1 MSARTPKAHLTTF
14 TVCGAL
20 ASLLLVMTLYVAQ
33 NINIIDEARL
43 SIETA
48 AGASSGQTTTAP
60 ATILWVKAKDGD
72 VLAVTALPSL
82 DTANQIQW
90 DIARAYTEEAFQWK
104 AGEMRLIQSHDC
116 SFWVAP
122 GTSREH
128 LPSDHTTTLYAF
140 DATALYGVLNQSTM
154 VMLGLC
160 LITATILILGGRFVR
175 NQIANAEK
183 GSRDFFANA
192 SHELKTPLMAIE
204 GYNAQLQNGFVS
216 LNEGC
221 PVIEREVLRMK
232 RMVDDILELSRVDSM
247 VATPVFAPTDL
258 REIAYDTLTDIAPIA
273 TEKGIHLI
281 PELPQELYVVSDCRM
296 LYSILSNMGSN
307 AVRHAQSFVKIH
319 GALYSDTVVITVS
332 NDGESP
338 DETELS
344 HAFDRFYRGPSGQSG
359 LGLALALEYTRLLG
373 GTLTLKSAP
382 HGALC
387 VLTLPCEH

>member
-1 MSARTPKAHLTTF
+1 MSAHTPNAHLTTF

-20 ASLLLVMTLYVAQ
+20 ASLLLVLTLYVAQ
-33 NINIIDEARL
+33 NINIISEARL
-43 SIETA
+43 SIEAA

-60 ATILWVKAKDGD
+60 ATILWVKAKDSD

-160 LITATILILGGRFVR
+160 LITATILIVGGRFVR

-232 RMVDDILELSRVDSM
+232 GMVDEILELSRVDSM
-247 VATPVFAPTDL
+247 AATPILAPTDV
-258 REIAYDTLTDIAPIA
+258 REIAYDTLTDLAPTA
-273 TEKGIHLI
+273 DEKGIRLI

-338 DETELS
+338 DEEELS